1 MTTLLDSFEVGA
13 FYSNED
19 IYRSLSVGNAGG
31 VRGKSDGNGKL
42 DHLVVMTSVPSAR
55 QMRENPYFDRI
66 EGDTLIYTGA
76 GREGDQTISGPNSR
90 IVQQAEAPF
99 PIYGFILMGSR
110 RDPKLSNKRWKFL
123 GLLEYLRCYRERQL
137 DASGEH
143 RNAWIFELQ
152 ILSTVACIT
161 KEAARRLAIETH
173 THRSPDA
180 EQEREVIT
188 HAISKS
194 PDANTTDSS
203 VLEPIR
209 RQLLSYE
216 PRQFEYFLRD
226 LLVRSGFQRVEVTK
240 YSQDGGIDVNA
251 CPADSSWPIRNLS
264 IQLQAKRWLHT
275 VGRKEVAELRG
286 SLQPHAA
293 GCIVTTS
300 HYSRAALAEAA
311 AQGKVPINLIDG
323 YELAG
328 LVNSLGMKMPGQPPA
343 H

>member
-13 FYSNED
+13 FYSNEE

-90 IVQQAEAPF
+90 IVQQAEVPF

-110 RDPKLSNKRWKFL
+110 RDPQLSNKRWKFL

-137 DASGEH
+137 DAGGEH
-143 RNAWIFELQ
+143 RNAWIFELR

-161 KEAARRLAIETH
+161 KDEARRLTIEMH
-173 THRSPDA
+173 AHRSPDA
-180 EQEREVIT
+180 EQEREVVT
-188 HAISKS
+188 RSVSERA
-194 PDANTTDSS
+194 DTNAADYT

-209 RQLLSYE
+209 RQLLAYE

-251 CPADSSWPIRNLS
+251 RPADSSWPIRNLS

-323 YELAG
+323 YELAS
-328 LVNSLGMKMPGQPPA
+328 LVNSLGVEMLDQSPA